1 MLTIKVIYPLSEA
14 VFEAKSF
21 MHFPEDNRIDGT
33 DSLLEPFSVYLNSE
47 DYNANA
53 VYVMNSSGATVGVY
67 RFQDKFEK

>member
-1 MLTIKVIYPLSEA
+1 MLTLKVIYPLAEA

-33 DSLLEPFSVYLNSE
+33 DSLLEPFSIYLNSE
-47 DYNANA
+47 ACNANT

-67 RFQDKFEK
+67 RCQDKVEL